1 MKELQQRISKRTTDR
16 SRLATEGEEKS
27 DNLFD
32 SIHNYLVSP
41 QRHSIDQLHRGNSL
55 ENLATKR
62 LHLESKLKD
71 LEERVPTPKQV
82 TTSLE
87 RQPAGEWRRVELGNV
102 GRTVDLKVRE
112 SNFEGEVSHLGHL
125 QQRNEA
131 SLEKYI
137 QQQRMMIDLRLQEDS
152 CKKKAELRREF
163 YEQ

>member
-1 MKELQQRISKRTTDR
+1 M
-16 SRLATEGEEKS
+16 
-27 DNLFD
+27 
-32 SIHNYLVSP
+32 V
-41 QRHSIDQLHRGNSL
+41 
-55 ENLATKR
+55 
-62 LHLESKLKD
+62 
-71 LEERVPTPKQV
+71 
-82 TTSLE
+82 
-87 RQPAGEWRRVELGNV
+87 LGNE

-137 QQQRMMIDLRLQEDS
+137 QQQRMIIDLRLQEDS